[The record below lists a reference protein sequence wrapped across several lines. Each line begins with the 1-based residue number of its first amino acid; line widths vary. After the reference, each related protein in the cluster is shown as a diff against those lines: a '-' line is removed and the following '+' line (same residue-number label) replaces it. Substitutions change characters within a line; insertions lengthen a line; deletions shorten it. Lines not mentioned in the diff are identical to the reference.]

1 MNRLSSRVTPV
12 GARTAILVLVG
23 SLAACG
29 LAAAEGQS
37 TALPD
42 PVVDAPLAANSSQAV
57 AVVAGGCFWGVQGVF
72 SHVNGVISATSG
84 YAGGPKSLANYETV
98 STGTTGHAESV
109 KVVYD
114 PSKISY
120 GQLLKVYFS
129 VATDPTQL
137 NRQGPDTGTQY
148 RGVIFTDGPEEA
160 KIADAYVKQ
169 LTAAHVYKQ
178 PIVTQVV
185 PLQGFYAAEDY
196 HQNYLA
202 LHPTNPYIMINDLP
216 KVAALKSTF
225 PNIYR

>member
-1 MNRLSSRVTPV
+1 MNRMSLRLSSRAV
-12 GARTAILVLVG
+12 RTAMFVLFG
-23 SLAACG
+23 SLAVCG
-29 LAAAEGQS
+29 LAVADGQS

-42 PVVDAPLAANSSQAV
+42 PALDAPLAKTSSQAV

-84 YAGGPKSLANYETV
+84 YAGGPQSLANYETV

-137 NRQGPDTGTQY
+137 NRQGPDSGTQY
-148 RGVIFTDGPEEA
+148 RGVIFTDGAEEA
-160 KIADAYVKQ
+160 RIADAYVKQ
-169 LTAAHVYKQ
+169 LTEAHVYKR

-202 LHPTNPYIMINDLP
+202 LHPTSPYIMINDLP

>member
-1 MNRLSSRVTPV
+1 MNRPSLRNTSIAA
-12 GARTAILVLVG
+12 GTAIFALLG
-23 SLAACG
+23 SLAVCG
-29 LAAAEGQS
+29 LAVADGQS

-42 PVVDAPLAANSSQAV
+42 PSVDAPLAASSSQAV

-84 YAGGPKSLANYETV
+84 YAGGPQSLANYETV

-114 PSKISY
+114 PSKITY

-137 NRQGPDTGTQY
+137 NRQGPDSGTQY

-169 LTAAHVYKQ
+169 LGAAHVYKQ

-185 PLQGFYAAEDY
+185 PLQGFYEAEAY